1 MNNDKT
7 NLRRYEDDLHVSGL
21 AVVIL
26 GAWSVLKL
34 IMEVILESKSVF
46 GLQNYTGDIRMVA
59 MLVFGVIV
67 GVIVLISLLVF
78 AFHYYIGINASKA
91 ARGLPYKKGYYV
103 CSIIMLILSITGLAF
118 YYNDFQNLE
127 DIDTTIA
134 SFLVDLTTIY
144 VFFVV
149 IISTNRIRKLKK
161 KPE

>member
-67 GVIVLISLLVF
+67 GVIVLISLLIF

-127 DIDTTIA
+127 NIDTTIA